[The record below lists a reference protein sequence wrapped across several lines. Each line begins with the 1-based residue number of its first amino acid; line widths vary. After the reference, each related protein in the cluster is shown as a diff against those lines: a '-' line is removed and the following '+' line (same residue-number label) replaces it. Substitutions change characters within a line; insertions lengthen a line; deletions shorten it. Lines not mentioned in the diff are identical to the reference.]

1 MAKIDYDEIRRI
13 HRLEKSSTQ
22 LAELSD
28 NFYSELSDFISAE
41 KKRYLD
47 SLKSLSSSKARD
59 FTNLKRLVEEI
70 FSLREKKM
78 LNKALVSL
86 RTDEVLEQNLTL
98 PEKKAFHEILST
110 LKRHNALLEGMFSS
124 DSSKAKAEKGLNTL
138 SVTILSDIQAFVG
151 SDMNEYGPY
160 KKDDAVELPF
170 SVSEFLIS
178 RKLAKQSE

>member
-1 MAKIDYDEIRRI
+1 MAKVDYDEIRRI

-22 LAELSD
+22 LAELAE
-28 NFYSELSDFISAE
+28 NFYSELADFISAE

-78 LNKALVSL
+78 LNKALISL

-98 PEKKAFHEILST
+98 PEKK
-110 LKRHNALLEGMFSS
+110 
-124 DSSKAKAEKGLNTL
+124 
-138 SVTILSDIQAFVG
+138 
-151 SDMNEYGPY
+151 
-160 KKDDAVELPF
+160 
-170 SVSEFLIS
+170 
-178 RKLAKQSE
+178 